1 MYKNAP
7 MAALSNIRSFLT
19 VGEAA
24 DLQGRNP
31 ITLRRWD
38 AHGKL
43 KAFRHPISGFRLY
56 KKEHLIQLLTAL
68 NEQRA

>member
-1 MYKNAP
+1 MYKVTRMTTLPN
-7 MAALSNIRSFLT
+7 LRSFLT

-24 DLQGRNP
+24 EILGVNP

-43 KAFRHPISGFRLY
+43 KAFRHPISCFRLY
-56 KKEHLIQLLTAL
+56 RREHLIELLTAL
-68 NEQRA
+68 NEQRG